1 MADTA
6 ATLDAGALTRH
17 IETRYHA
24 RHREQLPLLVDLA
37 EKVEAVHFGEEGVPA
52 GLSVLLSHMNSA
64 IEIHMKKE
72 EAILFP
78 AIRSGGV
85 PGITKLISVMRA
97 SQDHHVHELA
107 QIRRMT
113 DGPRLP
119 EGACGSWMALY
130 NGLEDFIADLEE
142 HIHLENDVLFPI
154 FEKAEQH
161 D

>member
-6 ATLDAGALTRH
+6 ATLDTGALTHH

-24 RHREQLPLLVDLA
+24 RHREQLPLLANLA
-37 EKVEAVHFGEEGVPA
+37 EKVEVVHFGEEGVPA
-52 GLSVLLSHMNSA
+52 GLSVLLRRMNKA
-64 IEIHMKKE
+64 MDLYMKKE

-78 AIRSGGV
+78 AIRRGGV
-85 PGITKLISVMRA
+85 PRIEIQITAMRVDH
-97 SQDHHVHELA
+97 DHHIREID

-113 DGPRLP
+113 DGLRLP
-119 EGACGSWMALY
+119 EGACPSWTALY
-130 NGLEDFIADLEE
+130 TGLEDFIADLEA

-154 FEKAEQH
+154 FEKAEHH